1 MKYHNMFENET
12 RENYF
17 QLCLP
22 RNKKIGGVKQNIP
35 RIKSKIDEEENEG
48 KRPGG
53 KTIKDMLRCTMYYE
67 KD

>member
-1 MKYHNMFENET
+1 
-12 RENYF
+12 
-17 QLCLP
+17 LP